1 MLDPT
6 GAFRYRVAALMVVKR
21 FWALWTALAML
32 VFAGSVAPAGAAPA
46 RSASGGAPAAD
57 CQPFGSR
64 ACLLPFP
71 NDLFTRPD
79 RSSPTGLRV
88 HLPQGAMP
96 VKTSG
101 QRVSVAPYDR
111 ADGFSPGSAAIVHVP
126 GLDNAAAFARTGAAG
141 LLDIGR
147 SLRRGQP
154 IVMIDERTGRRVAL
168 WSELDANATTPAS
181 TDLLIHPA
189 AALVAGHRYVVALRH
204 LRTARGRPIQAQTW
218 FALLREDRPLPA
230 NERAQRARYAR
241 IFAALARAGVTPKGL
256 YEAWDFT
263 VASRGDLTG
272 RLLSIRNRAFAEL
285 GDNDLGDGRVAGAA
299 PSYTI
304 TGTKVLS
311 AQLRAEVGTFDV
323 PCYLVTC
330 GTTATTGFH
339 YSSSRADAVPTQTPG
354 NVAVASFEC
363 IIPASA
369 GAPAP
374 ARVSLYGHGLFDS
387 YTDVESPPVEALA
400 TGHNVVLCATDW
412 WGLTQ
417 ADEAYAATVVANL
430 DGFGVIVDRLEQ
442 SVLNTLF
449 LGRLMINPQG
459 LAANAA
465 FQVAG
470 RPMIDTSQLY
480 YDGNS
485 QGGIMGGVLAAV
497 SPDVRRAVLGVTG
510 MDYGNLLLARS
521 TDFTTFSQLLGT
533 YYTDKSMYPA
543 TLDLIDQL
551 WDRADPDGYAPYIA
565 HPLPGTPSHQVLMQ
579 VAYGDFQVSMYAAAA
594 EARTIGARA
603 YQPALDSVRSRDR
616 GLLWGIPA
624 IGGFPY
630 RGSAIEVWD
639 SGPGRVQPPP
649 VGNVPAVAGPTN
661 VDPHS
666 DPRNTPAA
674 QHQISD
680 FLEADGAVT
689 DVCAGQPCHTS
700 VYSP

>member
-1 MLDPT
+1 
-6 GAFRYRVAALMVVKR
+6 MVVKR
-21 FWALWTALAML
+21 FWALGTALAIL
-32 VFAGSVAPAGAAPA
+32 VLAGSVAPAGAVPA
-46 RSASGGAPAAD
+46 RSASGGVPAAD

-64 ACLLPFP
+64 PCLLPFP
-71 NDLFTRPD
+71 NDLFTRSD

-88 HLPQGAMP
+88 HLPPGAMP
-96 VKTSG
+96 VNTSS

-126 GLDNAAAFARTGAAG
+126 GLDDAAAFARTGAAG
-141 LLDIGR
+141 VLDIGR
-147 SLRRGQP
+147 SLGKAQP
-154 IVMIDERTGRRVAL
+154 IVIIDERTGRRIAL
-168 WSELDANATTPAS
+168 WSELDANAKTPAS

-189 AALVAGHRYVVALRH
+189 ADLTAGHTYVVALRH
-204 LRTARGRPIQAQTW
+204 LRNARGRTIQAPRW
-218 FALLREDRPLPA
+218 FALLRDNRPLLSS
-230 NERAQRARYAR
+230 ERAQRARYAR
-241 IFAALARAGVTPKGL
+241 IFAALAKAKVARQGL

-263 VASRGDLTG
+263 VASRGDTTG
-272 RLLSIRNRAFAEL
+272 RLVSIRNQAFAQL
-285 GDNDLGDGRVAGAA
+285 GDSNLGDGQVAGGA

-304 TGTKVLS
+304 TSTKVLS
-311 AQLRAEVGTFDV
+311 SQLRAVVGTFDA

-339 YSSSRADAVPTQTPG
+339 YSSSRADAVPIQAPG

-369 GAPAP
+369 GAPTP

-387 YTDVESPPVEALA
+387 YADVEDPGVQALA
-400 TGHNVVLCATDW
+400 VGHNMVLCATDW

-430 DGFGVIVDRLEQ
+430 DGIGVIVDRLQQ

-459 LAANAA
+459 LVANPA

-470 RPMIDTSQLY
+470 QPLIDTSQLY
-480 YDGNS
+480 YYGNS

-521 TDFTTFSQLLGT
+521 TDFTSFSQLLT
-533 YYTDKSMYPA
+533 LYYPDRSMYPVA
-543 TLDLIDQL
+543 LDLIDQL
-551 WDRADPDGYAPYIA
+551 WDRADPDGYAPYIL

-603 YQPALDSVRSRDR
+603 YQPALDPARARDR
-616 GLLWGIPA
+616 NLFWGIPS

-630 RGSAIEVWD
+630 RGSAIEIWD

-649 VGNVPAVAGPTN
+649 VGNVPPVPGPAN
-661 VDPHS
+661 IDPHS
-666 DPRNTPAA
+666 NPRNTPAA
-674 QHQISD
+674 QQQISD
-680 FLEADGAVT
+680 FLQADGAVT
-689 DVCAGQPCHTS
+689 DVCAGQPCHSS
-700 VYSP
+700 VFTP